1 MLTITLIICAFG
13 SEILSFEVPGP
24 VVMSERWIT
33 VPALDARFGRKQCWV
48 ESKEEADAV
57 Q

>member
-24 VVMSERWIT
+24 VTVDKRWIN
-33 VPALDARFGRKQCWV
+33 VPALQTRFGRKQCWV
-48 ESKEEADAV
+48 ENKEEVDAV

>member
-1 MLTITLIICAFG
+1 MALTLIICSLG
-13 SEILSFEVPGP
+13 GGLLTFEVPGP
-24 VVMSERWIT
+24 VTVTAGWIN

>member
-1 MLTITLIICAFG
+1 MTLTLIICALG
-13 SEILSFEVPGP
+13 GDLIHLEVPGP
-24 VVMSERWIT
+24 VIVGQQWIN

-48 ESKEEADAV
+48 ESKEETNAV

>member
-1 MLTITLIICAFG
+1 MFTITVIICALG

-24 VVMSERWIT
+24 VTLDKQWIN
-33 VPALDARFGRKQCWV
+33 VPALQARFGRKQCWV
-48 ESKEEADAV
+48 ESKEETDAV